1 MYKQI
6 HITENRTFMN
16 TSAYLN
22 RMEGLFLALGDKTRL
37 RIINLIRGGEVC
49 VWFFTE
55 VLNES
60 QPKIS
65 RHLAYLRNAGV
76 VTTRREGK
84 WIYYSIAVPDDPL
97 ELAILQGV
105 VDSLDSQTE
114 MRGEYASLL
123 AMYAAPVEEV
133 PEVYVEETEDDIEYE
148 EKEEIETYLL

>member
-1 MYKQI
+1 
-6 HITENRTFMN
+6 MN
-16 TSAYLN
+16 SSEYLN

-55 VLNES
+55 VLGES

-105 VDSLDSQTE
+105 VDSLDSQPE
-114 MRGEYASLL
+114 LRGEYASLL
-123 AMYAAPVEEV
+123 AMYAAPVEKV
-133 PEVYVEETEDDIEYE
+133 PEEYVEIEDEGEIEYE

>member
-1 MYKQI
+1 
-6 HITENRTFMN
+6 MN
-16 TSAYLN
+16 SSAYLN

-55 VLNES
+55 ILHES

-65 RHLAYLRNAGV
+65 RHLAYLRKAGV

-84 WIYYSIAVPDDPL
+84 WIYYRIAVPDDPL

-105 VDSLDSQTE
+105 VDSLDSQPE
-114 MRGEYASLL
+114 LRGEYGALL
-123 AMYAAPVEEV
+123 EMYAAPVETRQEK
-133 PEVYVEETEDDIEYE
+133 YVEEIDDESGIEYE

>member
-1 MYKQI
+1 
-6 HITENRTFMN
+6 MN
-16 TSAYLN
+16 ALEYLN

-84 WIYYSIAVPDDPL
+84 WIYYRIAVPHDPL
-97 ELAILQGV
+97 ELSILQGV
-105 VDSLDSQTE
+105 VDSLDAQPE
-114 MRGEYASLL
+114 LRGEYSSLL

-133 PEVYVEETEDDIEYE
+133 PERYVEIETDDYIEYE